1 MKSQHHTALENKNF
15 HKAIEVNASAPEA
28 MKKISQVNLW
38 WAKNFSGR
46 AEKLND
52 KFTVRFGDT
61 FVDFVISE
69 LVPNKKVVWKVSD
82 CNLHWIEA
90 KKEWNNTE
98 VVFEI
103 SSENNKTTIDFTHL
117 GLVPGVACYNDCDA
131 GWTGHVTVSLVNFIN
146 EGKGQPE

>member
-1 MKSQHHTALENKNF
+1 MATNNF
-15 HKAIEVNASAPEA
+15 HRTITVNTSPAES

-52 KFTVRFGDT
+52 KFTVRFGET
-61 FVDFVISE
+61 FVDFLISE
-69 LVPNKKVVWKVSD
+69 LAPNKKVVWKVTD
-82 CNLHWIEA
+82 CNLHWIKA

-103 SSENNKTTIDFTHL
+103 SSENNKSKIDFTHV
-117 GLVPGVACYNDCDA
+117 GLVPGVECYNDCEA
-131 GWTGHVTVSLVNFIN
+131 GWNGHVTKSLVSFIN